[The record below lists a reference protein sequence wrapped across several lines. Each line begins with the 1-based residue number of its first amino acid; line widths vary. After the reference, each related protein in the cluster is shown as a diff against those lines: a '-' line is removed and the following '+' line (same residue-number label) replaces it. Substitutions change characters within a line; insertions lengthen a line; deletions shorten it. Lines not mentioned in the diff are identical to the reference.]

1 MKKKILITGSAG
13 FLGQLAV
20 DYFKKK
26 YNLILVDKRNFK
38 QRNFFNIDITDYEK
52 INNLIKRKKPDIILH
67 YASEIFD
74 TYNKSQIDSNNV
86 NGTLNLLR
94 SISNNK
100 IKNFI
105 FTSTFSIFEKN
116 YSNLIDEI
124 EPISCSNFYGLSKAE
139 AERILLCA
147 NKDLNITIFRCPVIV
162 EKTRAHKLGILFEFL
177 KDNCSLWIL
186 GKGDNKIQFLSAY
199 DLFKVTENSFKLK
212 GKNIFNI
219 GTEKVLTIKEIFEY
233 LIKKTGSKSKI
244 RHFDKQIGLFFLKV
258 LSKLRLINFI
268 DYHNK
273 LLVSSIVMDIK
284 RVKKILN
291 YKPKK
296 NNAELLLDA
305 YNYYIDN
312 KKISKFG
319 SGMKPKMGFFNI
331 IKFFS
336 RFI

>member
-13 FLGQLAV
+13 FLGQLAIN
-20 DYFKKK
+20 YFKKN
-26 YNLILVDKRNFK
+26 YSLLLVDKRNIK
-38 QRNFFNIDITDYEK
+38 QKNFYNIDITDYQK
-52 INNLIKRKKPDIILH
+52 INNFIRKKKPDIVLH

-74 TYNKSQIDSNNV
+74 TYSKFQINNNNV

-94 SISNNK
+94 AVSENK

-116 YSNLIDEI
+116 YTGLIDEI
-124 EPISCSNFYGLSKAE
+124 EPISCSNLYGLSKAE

-147 NKDLNITIFRCPVIV
+147 DKDLNITIFRCPVIV

-186 GKGDNKIQFLSAY
+186 GNGNNKIQFLSAY
-199 DLFKVTENSFKLK
+199 DLFKVTESSLKLK

-219 GTEKVLTIKEIFEY
+219 GTEKVLTVKEIFDF
-233 LIKKTGSKSKI
+233 LIRKTGSKSRI
-244 RHFDKQIGLFFLKV
+244 RHFNKKIGLFILKA

-284 RVKKILN
+284 RVKKVLN
-291 YKPKK
+291 YRPKK
-296 NNAELLLDA
+296 
-305 YNYYIDN
+305 
-312 KKISKFG
+312 K
-319 SGMKPKMGFFNI
+319 
-331 IKFFS
+331 
-336 RFI
+336 

>member
-13 FLGQLAV
+13 FLGQLAIE
-20 DYFKKK
+20 YFKKK
-26 YNLILVDKRNFK
+26 YELILVDKRNFSK
-38 QRNFFNIDITDYEK
+38 KNYFNIDITNYEK

-86 NGTLNLLR
+86 NGTLNLIK
-94 SISNNK
+94 SVSENK
-100 IKNFI
+100 IKYFI

-116 YSNLIDEI
+116 YPSLIDEI
-124 EPISCSNFYGLSKAE
+124 EPISCSNLYGLSKAE

-147 NKDLNITIFRCPVIV
+147 DNNLNITIFRCPVIV
-162 EKTRAHKLGILFEFL
+162 EKTRAHKLGILFEFI

-199 DLFKVTENSFKLK
+199 DLFEVTERSLKLK

-219 GTEKVLTIKEIFEY
+219 GTEKVLTVKEIFEF
-233 LIKKTGSKSKI
+233 LIKKTNSSSKI
-244 RHFDKQIGLFFLKV
+244 KYFNKTIGLFILKM
-258 LSKLRLINFI
+258 LTKLKLINFI

-284 RVKKILN
+284 RVKKTLN

-296 NNAELLLDA
+296 SNAELLLEA
-305 YNYYIDN
+305 YDYYIQN
-312 KKISKFG
+312 KKLTKFG
-319 SGMKPKMGFFNI
+319 SGKKPKMGFFTV

-336 RFI
+336 KFI

>member
-13 FLGQLAV
+13 FLGQLAIN
-20 DYFKKK
+20 YFKKN
-26 YNLILVDKRNFK
+26 YSLLLVDKRNIK
-38 QRNFFNIDITDYEK
+38 QKNFYNIDITDYQK
-52 INNLIKRKKPDIILH
+52 INNFIRKKKPDIVLH

-74 TYNKSQIDSNNV
+74 TYSKFQINNNNV

-94 SISNNK
+94 AVSENK

-116 YSNLIDEI
+116 YTGLIDEI
-124 EPISCSNFYGLSKAE
+124 EPISCSNLYGLSKAE

-147 NKDLNITIFRCPVIV
+147 DKDLNITIFRCPVIV
-162 EKTRAHKLGILFEFL
+162 DKTRAHKLGILFEFL

-186 GKGDNKIQFLSAY
+186 GNGNNKIQFLSAY
-199 DLFKVTENSFKLK
+199 DLFKVTESSLKLK

-219 GTEKVLTIKEIFEY
+219 GTEKVLTVKEIFDF
-233 LIKKTGSKSKI
+233 LIRKTGSKSRI
-244 RHFDKQIGLFFLKV
+244 RHFNKKIGLFILKA

-273 LLVSSIVMDIK
+273 LLVSNIVMDIK
-284 RVKKILN
+284 RVKKVLN
-291 YKPKK
+291 YRPKK
-296 NNAELLLDA
+296 NNAELLLEA
-305 YNYYIDN
+305 YEYYIQN
-312 KKISKFG
+312 KKLTKFG
-319 SGMKPKMGFFNI
+319 SGMKPKMGFFAI

-336 RFI
+336 KFI

>member
-13 FLGQLAV
+13 FLGQLAI
-20 DYFKKK
+20 DYFKKN
-26 YNLILVDKRNFK
+26 YSLILVDKHNLNQKNFY
-38 QRNFFNIDITDYEK
+38 NIDITDYKK
-52 INNLIKRKKPDIILH
+52 INNLIRRKKPDIILH

-74 TYNKSQIDSNNV
+74 TYSKFKVNNNNV

-94 SISNNK
+94 SISENK

-116 YSNLIDEI
+116 YSNLINEI
-124 EPISCSNFYGLSKAE
+124 EPISCKNFYGLSKAE
-139 AERILLCA
+139 AERILLCSD
-147 NKDLNITIFRCPVIV
+147 KDLNITIFRCPVIV

-186 GKGDNKIQFLSAY
+186 GKGNNKIQFLSAY
-199 DLFKVTENSFKLK
+199 DLFEVTEKSFKLK

-219 GTEKVLTIKEIFEY
+219 GTEKVLTIKEVFEF
-233 LIKKTGSKSKI
+233 LIKKTGSNSKI
-244 RHFDKQIGLFFLKV
+244 RHFNKHLGLFFLKV

-273 LLVSSIVMDIK
+273 LLVSSIVMDIT
-284 RVKKILN
+284 RVKKVLN
-291 YKPKK
+291 YKPSK
-296 NNAELLLDA
+296 NNAELLLEA
-305 YNYYIDN
+305 YNYYIKN

-319 SGMKPKMGFFNI
+319 SGMKPKMGFFNV

-336 RFI
+336 KFI